1 MTSRLFKA
9 VYQHAALADQLVY
22 HSRVHVIKMILLHKL
37 DARVR
42 PWLGLVICPTSG
54 FLLRTRDLCKE
65 RQVGTYNAIALVNID
80 VGEAHKAR

>member
-9 VYQHAALADQLVY
+9 VYQHAALVDQLVY

-42 PWLGLVICPTSG
+42 PWLGLVKCPTSG
-54 FLLRTRDLCKE
+54 FLLSWCSTCLSNGRGL
-65 RQVGTYNAIALVNID
+65 
-80 VGEAHKAR
+80 